1 MVLAGCAQQPA
12 QDGDEAPPVEEAVP
26 VAVWAEPE
34 PPPAMEDR
42 LPVMQDQPLPSPF
55 PAVLPAPG
63 SGQAG
68 VSPEATSGVGPA
80 PVPDT
85 WARIRKGLSLPDR
98 THPRVERE
106 IRWYAKNQDYLRR
119 TADRARLYLPYIV
132 RQVEQRGMPLE
143 LALLPV
149 VESAFQPF
157 AYSPMG
163 AAGLWQFIPATGRLY
178 GLKQGWWYDARRDI
192 VASTRAALRY
202 LSKLSQDFDG
212 DWLLAVAA
220 YNWGEGNVMRA
231 VARNRARGKPADV
244 WSLRLPRETRVHVS
258 RLLAVAA
265 IVAEPDRHG
274 VVLAP
279 IPDQVHFRQ
288 VALDGQLDL
297 GVAASLAGIT
307 LDEIHE
313 LNPGFNQWATDPDGP
328 HRLLLP
334 RSAVERFRA
343 GLAEL
348 PAEERVQWIR
358 HRIAP
363 GDTLGAI
370 ARRYR
375 TSVAVLKDRN
385 GLASDRIRAGRDLM
399 IPVSVRAIDA
409 PRLSAA
415 MRARL
420 DRAAA
425 RSSVKSIYTVRGGDS
440 LWRIA
445 RRHRV
450 GMKQLAAWN
459 GLSMKAVL
467 QPGQRLTIH
476 RRGAIPSRIALPR
489 PAAESAG
496 ASPAPAV
503 HVVRRGDTL
512 SGIAARH
519 GTTVRAL
526 TKLNDVGRNTIL
538 LPGRKLRVAP
548 AGPSRAPASSPA
560 GGGKAQYRVERG
572 DSLWEISRRFGVTI
586 ASLRE
591 WNRLPEG
598 QPLMPGRSLRVAPR
612 ALAPAGR
619 EKVQY
624 RVKRGDSLWEI
635 SRQFGVTVASLREWN
650 RLPEGQPLMPGQKL
664 DVHVE
669 RAPAI

>member
-1 MVLAGCAQQPA
+1 MVLAGCAPQPV
-12 QDGDEAPPVEEAVP
+12 QDGGGAPPVEEAAP
-26 VAVWAEPE
+26 VAVRAEPGPPPVTADRPPPSPTALSAPGPGQAETSPE
-34 PPPAMEDR
+34 PP
-42 LPVMQDQPLPSPF
+42 
-55 PAVLPAPG
+55 
-63 SGQAG
+63 SG
-68 VSPEATSGVGPA
+68 EAPA

-98 THPRVERE
+98 THPRVEPE
-106 IRWYAKNQDYLRR
+106 IVWYAKHQDYLQR
-119 TADRARLYLPYIV
+119 TTDRARLYLPYIV
-132 RQVEQRGMPLE
+132 RQVEERGMPLE
-143 LALLPV
+143 LALLPI

-178 GLKQGWWYDARRDI
+178 GLKQGWWYDARRDV
-192 VASTRAALRY
+192 VASTRAALDY
-202 LSKLSQDFDG
+202 LSKLSLDFEG

-231 VARNRARGKPADV
+231 AARNRAGGKPADV
-244 WSLRLPRETRVHVS
+244 WSLRLPRETRAYVS

-279 IPDQVHFRQ
+279 IPDRVHFRQ

-313 LNPGFNQWATDPDGP
+313 LNPGFNRWATDPDGP

-348 PAEERVQWIR
+348 PAEERVQWVR
-358 HRIAP
+358 HRIVP

-375 TSVAVLKDRN
+375 TSVTALKDQN

-399 IPVSVRAIDA
+399 VPVSVRATGA

-425 RSSVKSIYTVRGGDS
+425 RSSVKSIYTVRKGDS

-467 QPGQRLTIH
+467 RPGQRLTIH
-476 RRGAIPSRIALPR
+476 RRGATPPRTAPAR
-489 PAAESAG
+489 PAAKSAG

-526 TKLNDVGRNTIL
+526 AGLNRIGRNDVL
-538 LPGRKLRVAP
+538 LPGRKLRVAS
-548 AGPSRAPASSPA
+548 AGTPRAPAPSPA

-572 DSLWEISRRFGVTI
+572 DSLWEISRRFGVTV

-598 QPLMPGRSLRVAPR
+598 QPLMPGRKLRVAPDGPPR
-612 ALAPAGR
+612 APASAGR

-624 RVKRGDSLWEI
+624 RVERGDSLWEI
-635 SRQFGVTVASLREWN
+635 SRRFGVTVASLREWN

-664 DVHVE
+664 DVHVK
-669 RAPAI
+669 RAPTI

>member
-1 MVLAGCAQQPA
+1 MPIAFLSLWMVLAGCAQQPA
-12 QDGDEAPPVEEAVP
+12 QDGGGHPPVEEAVP
-26 VAVWAEPE
+26 VQVRAEPG
-34 PPPAMEDR
+34 PPPATESR
-42 LPVMQDQPLPSPF
+42 TRAMQDRPSPSPS
-55 PAVLPAPG
+55 PAALSAPG

-68 VSPEATSGVGPA
+68 ASPPQTPSGEGPA

-98 THPRVERE
+98 TRPRVERE

-132 RQVEQRGMPLE
+132 RRVEQRGMPLE

-163 AAGLWQFIPATGRLY
+163 AAGLWQFIPSTGRLY
-178 GLKQGWWYDARRDI
+178 GLKQGWWYDARRDV
-192 VASTRAALRY
+192 VASTRAALDY

-220 YNWGEGNVMRA
+220 YNWGEGNVMRSA
-231 VARNRARGKPADV
+231 ARNRARGKPADV
-244 WSLRLPRETRVHVS
+244 WSLRLPRETRTYVA

-265 IVAEPDRHG
+265 IVAEPDRYG

-279 IPDQVHFRQ
+279 VADRVHFRQ

-307 LDEIHE
+307 LDEIHA

-334 RSAVERFRA
+334 RSAVERFEA

-348 PAEERVQWIR
+348 PAEERVQWVR
-358 HRIAP
+358 HRIVP

-375 TSVAVLKDRN
+375 TSVTALKDQN

-399 IPVSVRAIDA
+399 VPISARAVDA

-425 RSSVKSIYTVRGGDS
+425 LSSVKSIYTVRGGDS

-467 QPGQRLTIH
+467 RPGQRLTIR
-476 RRGAIPSRIALPR
+476 RRGAIPSRIAPAR

-496 ASPAPAV
+496 AARASPAV
-503 HVVRRGDTL
+503 HVIRRGDTL
-512 SGIAARH
+512 SGIAVRH

-526 TKLNDVGRNTIL
+526 TKLNDIGRNTIL
-538 LPGRKLRVAP
+538 RPGRKLRVAS
-548 AGPSRAPASSPA
+548 AGP
-560 GGGKAQYRVERG
+560 
-572 DSLWEISRRFGVTI
+572 
-586 ASLRE
+586 
-591 WNRLPEG
+591 
-598 QPLMPGRSLRVAPR
+598 PR
-612 ALAPAGR
+612 TTAGR

-650 RLPEGQPLMPGQKL
+650 RLPKGQPLMPGQKL
-664 DVHVE
+664 DVHVK

>member
-1 MVLAGCAQQPA
+1 MVLAGCAPQPV
-12 QDGDEAPPVEEAVP
+12 QDGGGAPPVEEAAP
-26 VAVWAEPE
+26 VAVRAEPGPTTTADRPPPSPTVLSAPGPGQAETSPE
-34 PPPAMEDR
+34 PP
-42 LPVMQDQPLPSPF
+42 
-55 PAVLPAPG
+55 
-63 SGQAG
+63 SG
-68 VSPEATSGVGPA
+68 EAPA

-98 THPRVERE
+98 THPRVEPE
-106 IRWYAKNQDYLRR
+106 IVWYAKHQDYLQR
-119 TADRARLYLPYIV
+119 TTDRARLYLPYIV
-132 RQVEQRGMPLE
+132 RQVEERGMPLE
-143 LALLPV
+143 LALLPI

-178 GLKQGWWYDARRDI
+178 GLKQGWWYDARRDV
-192 VASTRAALRY
+192 VASTRAALDY
-202 LSKLSQDFDG
+202 LSKLSLDFEG

-231 VARNRARGKPADV
+231 AARNRARGKPADV
-244 WSLRLPRETRVHVS
+244 WSLRLPRETRAYVS

-274 VVLAP
+274 VVLTP
-279 IPDQVHFRQ
+279 ILDRVYFRQ

-313 LNPGFNQWATDPDGP
+313 LNPGFNRWATDPDGP

-358 HRIAP
+358 HRIVP

-375 TSVAVLKDRN
+375 TSVTALKDQN

-399 IPVSVRAIDA
+399 VPVSVRATGA
-409 PRLSAA
+409 PRLSTA

-425 RSSVKSIYTVRGGDS
+425 RSSVKSIYTVRKGDS

-450 GMKQLAAWN
+450 GTKQLAAWN

-467 QPGQRLTIH
+467 RPGQRLTIH
-476 RRGAIPSRIALPR
+476 RRGATPPRTAPAR
-489 PAAESAG
+489 PAAKSAG

-526 TKLNDVGRNTIL
+526 AGLNRIGRNDVL
-538 LPGRKLRVAP
+538 QPDRKLRVAP
-548 AGPSRAPASSPA
+548 DGPPRAPASA
-560 GGGKAQYRVERG
+560 GREKVQYRVERG
-572 DSLWEISRRFGVTI
+572 DSLWEISRRFGVTV

-598 QPLMPGRSLRVAPR
+598 QPLMPGRKLRVAPDGPPR
-612 ALAPAGR
+612 APASAGR

-624 RVKRGDSLWEI
+624 RVERGDSLWEI
-635 SRQFGVTVASLREWN
+635 SRRFGVTVASLREWN

-664 DVHVE
+664 DVHVK
-669 RAPAI
+669 RAPTI

>member
-1 MVLAGCAQQPA
+1 MPAPQPRSQRLPIAFLSLWMVLAGCAQQPA
-12 QDGDEAPPVEEAVP
+12 QDGGGHPPVQEAVP

-34 PPPAMEDR
+34 PPPAMENR
-42 LPVMQDQPLPSPF
+42 ARAMQDRPVPSPS
-55 PAVLPAPG
+55 PAVLSAPG

-68 VSPEATSGVGPA
+68 DSSPETPSGEGPA

-98 THPRVERE
+98 TRPRVESE

-143 LALLPV
+143 LALLPI

-163 AAGLWQFIPATGRLY
+163 AAGLWQFIPSTGRLY
-178 GLKQGWWYDARRDI
+178 GLKQGWWYDARRDVI
-192 VASTRAALRY
+192 ASTRAALGY

-231 VARNRARGKPADV
+231 LARNRARGKPADV
-244 WSLRLPRETRVHVS
+244 WSLRLPRETRTYVS

-265 IVAEPDRHG
+265 IVAEPDRYG

-279 IPDQVHFRQ
+279 ITDRVRFRE

-307 LDEIHE
+307 LDELHA
-313 LNPGFNQWATDPDGP
+313 LNPGFNQWATGPDGP

-334 RSAVERFRA
+334 RSAVERFEA

-358 HRIAP
+358 HRIVP

-375 TSVAVLKDRN
+375 TSITALKNQN

-399 IPVSVRAIDA
+399 VPISARATDG

-425 RSSVKSIYTVRGGDS
+425 HSSVKSIYTVRGGDS

-459 GLSMKAVL
+459 GLSLKAVL
-467 QPGQRLTIH
+467 RPGQRLRIR
-476 RRGAIPSRIALPR
+476 RRGAIPSRTAPTR
-489 PAAESAG
+489 SAAESSEA
-496 ASPAPAV
+496 ARALPAV
-503 HVVRRGDTL
+503 HVIRQGDTL

-526 TKLNDVGRNTIL
+526 TKLNDIGRNTIL
-538 LPGRKLRVAP
+538 RPGRKLRVAP
-548 AGPSRAPASSPA
+548 G
-560 GGGKAQYRVERG
+560 
-572 DSLWEISRRFGVTI
+572 
-586 ASLRE
+586 
-591 WNRLPEG
+591 
-598 QPLMPGRSLRVAPR
+598 
-612 ALAPAGR
+612 GR

-635 SRQFGVTVASLREWN
+635 SRQFGVTVASLRKWN
-650 RLPEGQPLMPGQKL
+650 RLPKGQPLMPGQKL
-664 DVHVE
+664 DVHVK
-669 RAPAI
+669 RAPTI

>member
-1 MVLAGCAQQPA
+1 MVLAGCAPQPA
-12 QDGDEAPPVEEAVP
+12 RDGGGHLPLEGAAPVEA
-26 VAVWAEPE
+26 WAEPE

-42 LPVMQDQPLPSPF
+42 APPMQDRPAPSPS

-63 SGQAG
+63 SGQA
-68 VSPEATSGVGPA
+68 EASTETPSGEDPA
-80 PVPDT
+80 SVPDT
-85 WARIRKGLSLPDR
+85 WARIRKGLSLRDR

-119 TADRARLYLPYIV
+119 TADRARLHLPYIV

-143 LALLPV
+143 IALLPI

-163 AAGLWQFIPATGRLY
+163 AAGLWQFIPSTGRLY
-178 GLKQGWWYDARRDI
+178 GLKQGWWYDARRDT
-192 VASTRAALRY
+192 VASTRAALDY
-202 LSKLSQDFDG
+202 LSKLSRDFHG
-212 DWLLAVAA
+212 DWLLAAAA

-231 VARNRARGKPADV
+231 AARNRARGKPADV
-244 WSLRLPRETRVHVS
+244 WSLRLPRETRTYVS

-265 IVAEPDRHG
+265 IVAEPGRHG

-279 IPDQVHFRQ
+279 IPDRVDFEP
-288 VALDGQLDL
+288 VDIGGQLDL
-297 GVAASLAGIT
+297 GVAASLAGVT

-313 LNPGFNQWATDPDGP
+313 LNPGFNREATDPDGP

-334 RSAVERFRA
+334 RSAVERFKA
-343 GLAEL
+343 GLAGL
-348 PAEERVQWIR
+348 PAEKRVQWVR
-358 HRIAP
+358 HRIVP

-375 TSVAVLKDRN
+375 TSVTMLKEQNR
-385 GLASDRIRAGRDLM
+385 LASDRIRAGRDLM
-399 IPVSVRAIDA
+399 VPVSVRAVDA
-409 PRLSAA
+409 PRLSPA

-425 RSSVKSIYTVRGGDS
+425 RSSVKSVYTVRGGDS

-450 GMKQLAAWN
+450 GTRQLAAWN

-467 QPGQRLTIH
+467 RPGQRLTIH
-476 RRGAIPSRIALPR
+476 RRGAAPARTAPAR
-489 PAAESAG
+489 PAT
-496 ASPAPAV
+496 PTV

-512 SGIAARH
+512 SGIAVRY
-519 GTTVRAL
+519 GTTLRAL
-526 TKLNDVGRNTIL
+526 TKYNGIGRNTIL
-538 LPGRKLRVAP
+538 R
-548 AGPSRAPASSPA
+548 
-560 GGGKAQYRVERG
+560 
-572 DSLWEISRRFGVTI
+572 
-586 ASLRE
+586 
-591 WNRLPEG
+591 
-598 QPLMPGRSLRVAPR
+598 PGRSLRVAPDGPS
-612 ALAPAGR
+612 LAGR

-624 RVKRGDSLWEI
+624 RVKRGDSLWGI
-635 SRQFGVTVASLREWN
+635 SRRFGVTVAGLREWN
-650 RLPEGQPLMPGQKL
+650 RLAEGQSLVPGQKL
-664 DVHVE
+664 DVHVK

>member
-1 MVLAGCAQQPA
+1 MVLAGCAPQPV
-12 QDGDEAPPVEEAVP
+12 QDGGGAPPVEEAAP
-26 VAVWAEPE
+26 VAVRADPG
-34 PPPAMEDR
+34 PPPVMADR
-42 LPVMQDQPLPSPF
+42 QPPPPSP
-55 PAVLPAPG
+55 AALSAPG
-63 SGQAG
+63 PGQAG
-68 VSPEATSGVGPA
+68 VSPEPPSGEAPA

-85 WARIRKGLSLPDR
+85 WARIRKGLSLAADR

-106 IRWYAKNQDYLRR
+106 IVWYAKHQDYLQR
-119 TADRARLYLPYIV
+119 TTDRARLYLPYIV
-132 RQVEQRGMPLE
+132 RQVERRGMPLE
-143 LALLPV
+143 LALLPI

-163 AAGLWQFIPATGRLY
+163 AAGLWQFIPSTGRLY
-178 GLKQGWWYDARRDI
+178 GLKQGWWYDARRDV
-192 VASTRAALRY
+192 VASTRAALDY
-202 LSKLSQDFDG
+202 LSKLSLDFEG
-212 DWLLAVAA
+212 DWLLAMAA

-231 VARNRARGKPADV
+231 AARNRARGKPADV
-244 WSLRLPRETRVHVS
+244 WSLRLPRETRAYVS

-279 IPDQVHFRQ
+279 IPDRVHFRQ

-307 LDEIHE
+307 RDEIHE

-334 RSAVERFRA
+334 HSVVERFRA

-348 PAEERVQWIR
+348 PAEERVQWVR
-358 HRIAP
+358 HRIVP

-375 TSVAVLKDRN
+375 TSVTALKDQN

-399 IPVSVRAIDA
+399 VPVSVRATGA
-409 PRLSAA
+409 PQLSAA

-425 RSSVKSIYTVRGGDS
+425 RSSVKSIYTVRKGDS

-450 GMKQLAAWN
+450 GTKQLAAWN

-467 QPGQRLTIH
+467 RPGQRLTIH
-476 RRGAIPSRIALPR
+476 RRGATPPRTAPAR
-489 PAAESAG
+489 PAAKSAG

-526 TKLNDVGRNTIL
+526 AGLNRIDRNDVL

-548 AGPSRAPASSPA
+548 DGPPRAPRE
-560 GGGKAQYRVERG
+560 KVQYRVERG
-572 DSLWEISRRFGVTI
+572 DSLWEISRR
-586 ASLRE
+586 
-591 WNRLPEG
+591 
-598 QPLMPGRSLRVAPR
+598 
-612 ALAPAGR
+612 
-619 EKVQY
+619 
-624 RVKRGDSLWEI
+624 
-635 SRQFGVTVASLREWN
+635 FGVTVASLREWN

-664 DVHVE
+664 DVHVK